1 MPTGA
6 PRGPGAALPSPG
18 PADSIRLGME
28 ARRDTPVPA
37 ARTPGRRSFAV
48 AALAVLTALL
58 AAFPVPAQAEFGNIR
73 RVFSGTAYTLEEG
86 ELAVGI
92 LSPLQYGLFDRL
104 TVSTHPILDL
114 LLTPNV
120 ALRYKVLDRSR
131 VALGI
136 GASYMQ
142 SFLSGAGRGVPGA
155 VSAFPTLTLPFTD
168 DVALSLQGGYTL
180 YIDPV
185 RHGILYGANLGWLI
199 GPADLIWVA
208 VQGRYR
214 FGPGIETP
222 TVELL
227 YTHAWY
233 QVRLSVGIAVGRFPT
248 QVGSAATDLL
258 DFPVYPVIDVWWLL

>member
-1 MPTGA
+1 MDGCP
-6 PRGPGAALPSPG
+6 
-18 PADSIRLGME
+18 
-28 ARRDTPVPA
+28 DTPGSRRRP
-37 ARTPGRRSFAV
+37 PGGVVAV
-48 AALAVLTALL
+48 RALL
-58 AAFPVPAQAEFGNIR
+58 AGLLVAGAVWPSPARGEFGNIR
-73 RVFSGTAYTLEEG
+73 RVFSGTAYTLEQG

-120 ALRYKVLDRSR
+120 ALRYKVLDQSR

-142 SFLSGAGRGVPGA
+142 SFLSVGGDAPGA
-155 VSAFPTLTLPFTD
+155 VSAFPTLSLPFTD
-168 DVALSLQGGYTL
+168 EVALSLQGGYTL
-180 YIDPV
+180 DIGPV
-185 RHGILYGANLGWLI
+185 RHGVLYGANLGWLV

-222 TVELL
+222 TVMVS

-233 QVRLSVGIAVGRFPT
+233 QIRLSVGLAVGRFPT
-248 QVGSAATDLL
+248 QVGSKVTDVL
-258 DFPVYPVIDVWWLL
+258 DFPVYPMIDVWWLL